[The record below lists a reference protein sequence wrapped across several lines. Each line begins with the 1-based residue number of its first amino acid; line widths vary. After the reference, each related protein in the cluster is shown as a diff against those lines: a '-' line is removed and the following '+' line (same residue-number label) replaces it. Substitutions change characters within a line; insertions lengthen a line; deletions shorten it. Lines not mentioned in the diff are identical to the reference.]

1 MAQSDTAFPW
11 VIQLCSRNTTFRSL
25 VVFVLAT
32 DAAVNRNQT
41 RMLLTS
47 LFQDTVQVHL
57 FTGHPTTIQP
67 KNIEVTIVGHQFIQL
82 VFSVLLIVFPPLRM
96 LLHIVIMVTV
106 RSRIVR
112 IPIPFSMPVRL
123 REITTHHEAFLT
135 ESIPYVV
142 SHVLARIVLERTV
155 GDREISVLGIEGT
168 ETVVMLT
175 GEEHVLHSGIFHHFC
190 PLFRIEIHRI
200 EFILQA
206 EVPLL
211 VFHVRK
217 VFLTADPI
225 HVFRTDRP

>member
-11 VIQLCSRNTTFRSL
+11 VIQLLFWDTTFRSL

-32 DAAVNRNQT
+32 DTAVNRNQA
-41 RMLLTS
+41 RMNLTS

-57 FTGHPTTIQP
+57 FTGNPTSIQP
-67 KNIEVTIVGHQFIQL
+67 KDIEMSIVGHQFVQL
-82 VFSVLLIVFPPLRM
+82 VFSVLLIVFPPLWM
-96 LLHIVIMVTV
+96 LLHVVVMMTV

-123 REITTHHEAFLT
+123 REITTHHETLLT
-135 ESIPYVV
+135 ESIPHVV

-190 PLFRIEIHRI
+190 PLFRIEVHRI
-200 EFILQA
+200 ELILQT

-217 VFLTADPI
+217 VFLTTDPV
-225 HVFRTDRP
+225 HVFRADRP